1 MEQRQSGTK
10 HQFIPFILPAVY
22 VKGFSLLS
30 LPGSRK
36 RIHCTYFVQCPLLEH
51 VTVFET
57 NSTNHSHLIS
67 VPFVFH
73 IIQVLGFNSDSTNHV
88 LLHEDCLY
96 IYDTKIKFILLIYLI
111 FILFINFSVQQRLKQ
126 VADHPCKRPDKQR
139 KVGERMKLVAV
150 PKGLLAPL
158 GKHSIKKRLDSANI
172 IGE

>member
-1 MEQRQSGTK
+1 MFWIFVQKNAFIFVTSEQLKTRFQMEQRQSGTK

-22 VKGFSLLS
+22 VKGLSLLS

-96 IYDTKIKFILLIYLI
+96 IYDIKIKFILLIYLI
-111 FILFINFSVQQRLKQ
+111 FILFVNFSVQQRLKQ
-126 VADHPCKRPDKQR
+126 VADYPAKDRTNKGKWR
-139 KVGERMKLVAV
+139 KE
-150 PKGLLAPL
+150 
-158 GKHSIKKRLDSANI
+158 
-172 IGE
+172 